1 MRWPLPKE
9 VEVGAVTGE
18 QEVGLKNILVHQTVE
33 AKTCVSAQSK
43 VRQEPAKYLAQR
55 MSLGIGMKFKD

>member
-43 VRQEPAKYLAQR
+43 VRQEPA
-55 MSLGIGMKFKD
+55 